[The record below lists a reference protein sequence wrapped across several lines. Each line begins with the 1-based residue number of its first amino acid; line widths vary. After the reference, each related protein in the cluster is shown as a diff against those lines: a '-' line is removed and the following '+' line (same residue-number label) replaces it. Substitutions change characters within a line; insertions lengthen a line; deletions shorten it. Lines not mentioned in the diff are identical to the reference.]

1 MEPYRYFV
9 LHKPFNM
16 VSQFVSPD
24 DVRLL
29 GQVDFDFPPG
39 THAIGRLD
47 SHSEGLLLLTTD
59 KRVTRLLFSSVVPH
73 RRDYLVRVRNEMA
86 PGDLERLRAG
96 VMIRVG
102 LSEEWLAKPVAVE
115 EVGKPDWL
123 ADRPGEYSDRIP
135 HAWLKITLTEGRF
148 HQVRKMVMAIRHP
161 CQRLIRT
168 SIEDLHLGDLPAGAV
183 REYPGEEFFRLLKIQ
198 P

>member
-1 MEPYRYFV
+1 MEPHRYFV

-24 DVRLL
+24 AVNLL
-29 GQVDFDFPPG
+29 GQIDFDFPPG

-47 SHSEGLLLLTTD
+47 NHSEGLLLLTTD
-59 KRVTRLLFSSVVPH
+59 KRVTRLLFSAAVPH

-102 LSEEWLAKPVAVE
+102 LTEEWLAKPVAVE

-123 ADRPGEYSDRIP
+123 PDRLGEYSDRIP

-168 SIEDLHLGDLPAGAV
+168 SIEDLHLGDLPSGAV
-183 REYPGEEFFRLLKIQ
+183 REYSGEEFFRLLKIQ